1 MKAVYVIS
9 TQDRIPKN
17 LFKVGRTT
25 QTQDE
30 LRRRYLTA
38 LITPTILC
46 YLPVE
51 DEIEAEKTLH
61 QNLSQ
66 YRVENSEWF
75 HCELGIILQ
84 QICHLQTSKNLDG
97 ITDDKKLMQWLNR
110 ETSLVDFIITEKNP
124 LVGFYRIQ
132 VNAIPQNFW
141 LGFKGRKELHEIL
154 REYVRKEAPFWIE
167 KQELDENIQNI
178 SPIDLISNCR
188 VSALYRSR
196 LHFREINKAFLDFCI
211 DCILSLCYKEVEMNT
226 RFSSF
231 KSTDGKSEGFKDKE
245 GKEENRIFYLDNK
258 KKNMAKYITLS
269 SSTEENLVERDL
281 EESKHVVI
289 FNHPAL
295 PLPHPPPSLSLLN
308 EEENKEKILLF
319 YQLMKTWISN
329 EEERERFRKFGR
341 NCFTNAVRGNH
352 IQQKSG
358 LNPKGLMFD
367 QFSPLSKEDEGGEEG
382 RFDGLNIDYEADN
395 TLVSEYLATVLS
407 YFFPKSVVRL
417 FGQDTYSWE
426 SVRLALQD
434 LSEDTPMFP
443 KMVIIYS
450 SVLHWSPE
458 LNFKTMEVQVNHR
471 FSQEIKRREMVKSIP
486 NYVIVTPQ
494 SSFDSFSGVNP
505 SMISSPDLTDIE
517 QFHQE
522 HPSFLEEI
530 TSPELMWTALSWF
543 FSD

>member
-51 DEIEAEKTLH
+51 DEIEAEKNLH

-84 QICHLQTSKNLDG
+84 QICHLQTSKNLEG
-97 ITDDKKLMQWLNR
+97 MTDDRKLMQWLNR

-141 LGFKGRKELHEIL
+141 LGFKGRKELFEVL

-167 KQELDENIQNI
+167 KQELDENIKNI
-178 SPIDLISNCR
+178 SPIDLISNGR

-196 LHFREINKAFLDFCI
+196 LHYREINKAFLDFCI

-231 KSTDGKSEGFKDKE
+231 KDKQ
-245 GKEENRIFYLDNK
+245 GKEENRIFYLDDK
-258 KKNMAKYITLS
+258 KKKMVKYITLS
-269 SSTEENLVERDL
+269 SSTEENLVELDL

-289 FNHPAL
+289 FNHPEL
-295 PLPHPPPSLSLLN
+295 PLPQPPPSLSLLD
-308 EEENKEKILLF
+308 EEENKEKVLLF

-341 NCFTNAVRGNH
+341 NCFTNAVRGKH

-358 LNPKGLMFD
+358 LDIKGLMFD
-367 QFSPLSKEDEGGEEG
+367 QFSPFPKDKEGEGEGE
-382 RFDGLNIDYEADN
+382 DGLNIDYEADN
-395 TLVSEYLATVLS
+395 TLVSEYLASVLA

-426 SVRLALQD
+426 NVRLALQE

-450 SVLHWSPE
+450 SVLHWSTE
-458 LNFKTMEVQVNHR
+458 LNFKTMEVNVSHR
-471 FSQEIKRREMVKSIP
+471 FSQEMKKKELVKSIP
-486 NYVIVTPQ
+486 NYVIVSPQ
-494 SSFDSFSGVNP
+494 SSFDTFSGVNP
-505 SMISSPDLTDIE
+505 SMISSPDLTTIE

-543 FSD
+543 F